1 MRALGYPLK
10 MEDRIPDI
18 TKARNIEL
26 GLGLQVVLLLPI
38 ILLFLFL
45 LKTTYCYHLLIVA
58 FVVVSRKVRK
68 ENYVNS
74 RGQHNWVGI
83 ISHELDV
90 ISLNLPLSLFLGSKF
105 TY

>member
-38 ILLFLFL
+38 ILLFLLL

-58 FVVVSRKVRK
+58 YVVVSRKVRK

-74 RGQHNWVGI
+74 KG
-83 ISHELDV
+83 
-90 ISLNLPLSLFLGSKF
+90 
-105 TY
+105 